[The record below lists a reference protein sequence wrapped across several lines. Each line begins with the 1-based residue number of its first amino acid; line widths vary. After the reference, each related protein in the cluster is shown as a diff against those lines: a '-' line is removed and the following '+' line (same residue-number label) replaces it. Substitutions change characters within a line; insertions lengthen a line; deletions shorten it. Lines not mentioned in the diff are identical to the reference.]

1 MTFAVLGPLE
11 VRRDGEVVEIAGQ
24 RLRTLLG
31 LLVLDAGRIVP
42 VERLIAGIWDDQVPS
57 GVGNALQALISRLR
71 SALGKNHA
79 RGLVVGE
86 PAGYRLV
93 AGPDQV
99 DVRRFTLLARAGQE
113 ALAAG
118 DASTAAATLREALAL
133 WRGPVLAGLAGE
145 VIAADVARL
154 ESRRLSVAE
163 DRIEAELRLGRPAGL
178 IDELSGLLAAHP
190 LRERLHGQRMRALY
204 GAGRRVEA
212 LAAYETARRT
222 FRDELGADPSPAL
235 AELHLTMLRGAPPT
249 TDNGSAPPTA
259 EHGSG
264 RPTPGTRRSS
274 APGGARKGRTPDGP
288 SQVSVPRGRMP
299 DGGPEVGGRGGRE
312 PDGRAEGWGREGRA
326 PEGVPPAGG
335 RRGNLRARLTSFVGR
350 EADLDHTAGL
360 LSAHRLVTLIG
371 PGGAGKTRLATEVA
385 EAVTE
390 SMPDGVW
397 LAELAPVSD
406 EAGLVQSLL
415 SALDLRDGRSLPMAS
430 LPQDPFER
438 LIRALRGKRLL
449 IVLDNCEHVVEQ
461 AARIADQV
469 LADCPGVRI
478 LATSREPL
486 GITGEVTWTLPPLGL
501 PPAGVDPGDAAGYPA
516 VRLFADRAAA
526 VRPGYQVRQD
536 AGPVVAICR
545 ALDGLPLAIELAA
558 ARLRSLTAGEIAARL
573 GAREGRFRL
582 LSSGSRTA
590 QARHQTLRAVV
601 EWSWNLLDEEERALG
616 RRLAVFAGGATLD
629 AIERVHAATV
639 ERLKGGSADATAHDV
654 LGSLARL
661 VDKSFVIF
669 DAGRYRML
677 ETIRAYATERL
688 DESGE
693 LDVVRRAHAVHFT
706 ELAEAAEPRL
716 RTGEQI
722 DRLAELSAE
731 HENLSTALRWAIESG
746 AGELALRLVSA
757 LGWYWWLRGHRL
769 EGALRSREALAVA
782 SDGPA
787 PMRATNLAI
796 HVLNGVGLL
805 LSWEEAQ
812 VMLEEMRDLG
822 SPEVAP
828 HPLVALAGPMFVLSG
843 GGAPQSE
850 ALVAEMAGH
859 PDPWV
864 VATGMLLRGLTH
876 YSAGRIEQG
885 EWETLTALDGYR
897 RIGDRWGAATALA
910 TLSDVHFL
918 RGESELGIAVMR
930 DALELAVELGALE
943 DTAYMRARLALG
955 LNLLGRRAEAERL
968 LHDIAQVAADSGD
981 QLGEAGIMAAWGEF
995 ARQDGDLRRA
1005 REHYARALSMMDASA
1020 AVPIQMIS
1028 AVNSSL
1034 GLLAVHEG
1042 DLAGARRLLTLALKQ
1057 ATEVS
1062 DAQLAGI
1069 AIIAC
1074 AGLALAQRRAEEAA
1088 TLLGGAETVKG
1099 IAAVVDFDH
1108 VRLTADAK
1116 AALGDQAFRRHL
1128 ERGRGMDQDEVVALA
1143 LRM

>member
-1 MTFAVLGPLE
+1 MSSDPSLTFAILGPLE

-31 LLVLDAGRIVP
+31 LLVLDAGRTVP
-42 VERLIAGIWDDQVPS
+42 VERLIAGIWDEQVPS

-79 RGLVVGE
+79 RRLVVAE
-86 PAGYRLV
+86 PAGYRLA

-99 DVRRFTLLARAGQE
+99 DVRRFALLARAGQA

-118 DASTAAATLREALAL
+118 DARTAAATLREALAL
-133 WRGPVLAGLAGE
+133 WRGPVPAELAGAGL
-145 VIAADVARL
+145 AADVARL
-154 ESRRLSVAE
+154 ESGRLSVAE
-163 DRIEAELRLGRPAGL
+163 DRIEAELLLGRPAGL
-178 IDELSGLLAAHP
+178 IDELSGLLTAHP
-190 LRERLHGQRMRALY
+190 LRERLHAQRMRALY

-222 FRDELGADPSPAL
+222 FRDELGADPSPSL
-235 AELHLTMLRGAPPT
+235 TELHLTMLRDDPPPPEDVTPT
-249 TDNGSAPPTA
+249 TGPHAGQGL
-259 EHGSG
+259 E
-264 RPTPGTRRSS
+264 
-274 APGGARKGRTPDGP
+274 GAL
-288 SQVSVPRGRMP
+288 S
-299 DGGPEVGGRGGRE
+299 
-312 PDGRAEGWGREGRA
+312 
-326 PEGVPPAGG
+326 AGG

-350 EADLDHTAGL
+350 EDDLDHTADL

-385 EAVTE
+385 EAVAAT
-390 SMPDGVW
+390 MPDGVW
-397 LAELAPVSD
+397 LAELASVSD
-406 EAGLVQSLL
+406 ETGLVQSLL
-415 SALDLRDGRSLPMAS
+415 SALDLRDGRPLPLAS
-430 LPQDPFER
+430 LPRDPFER
-438 LIRALRGKRLL
+438 LVRALRGKRLL
-449 IVLDNCEHVVEQ
+449 IVLDNCEHIVEQ
-461 AARIADQV
+461 AARVADQV
-469 LADCPGVRI
+469 LADCPDVRI

-501 PPAGVDPGDAAGYPA
+501 PPAGADPADAAGYPA

-526 VRPGYQVRQD
+526 VRPGYRVRQD

-558 ARLRSLTAGEIAARL
+558 ARLRSLTAEEIAARL

-601 EWSWNLLDEEERALG
+601 EWSWNLLDEEERTLG
-616 RRLAVFAGGATLD
+616 RRLSVFAGGATLD
-629 AIERVHAATV
+629 SIEHLHAATDERLRSRRADATV
-639 ERLKGGSADATAHDV
+639 ERLQDGPSDATDERFQGGPADGAAHDV

-677 ETIRAYATERL
+677 ETIRAYAAERL

-706 ELAEAAEPRL
+706 ELAEAAEPGL

-746 AGELALRLVSA
+746 AGEPALRLVGA

-769 EGALRSREALAVA
+769 EGALRSREALAVPGG
-782 SDGPA
+782 GPA
-787 PMRATNLAI
+787 PLRAMNLAI

-805 LSWEEAQ
+805 LSWEEAM
-812 VMLEEMRDLG
+812 VMLTEMRELR

-850 ALVAEMAGH
+850 ALVAEMSGH

-885 EWETLTALDGYR
+885 ERETLTALDGYR
-897 RIGDRWGAATALA
+897 TIGDRWGAATALA
-910 TLSDVHFL
+910 TLSDVHLL
-918 RGESELGIAVMR
+918 RGESELGIEVMR
-930 DALELAVELGALE
+930 EALELVDALGALE

-968 LHDIAQVAADSGD
+968 LRDIAQVAADSGD
-981 QLGEAGIMAAWGEF
+981 QLGEAGILAVWGEF
-995 ARQDGDLRRA
+995 ARQDGDLGSA
-1005 REHYARALSMMDASA
+1005 REHYARALSMMDASV
-1020 AVPIQMIS
+1020 AVPVQMIS

-1034 GLLAVHEG
+1034 GLLAVQEG
-1042 DLAGARRLLTLALKQ
+1042 DLDGARRLLTLALKQ
-1057 ATEVS
+1057 ATEVG
-1062 DAQLAGI
+1062 DAQLTGI
-1069 AIIAC
+1069 AVIAC
-1074 AGLALAQRRAEEAA
+1074 AGLALAHGRAEEAA
-1088 TLLGGAETVKG
+1088 ALLGGAEVIKG

-1116 AALGDQAFRRHL
+1116 AALGDREFLRHL
-1128 ERGRGMDQDEVVALA
+1128 ERGRGMDQDDVVALA
-1143 LRM
+1143 LRT